1 MKEEGL
7 FGSADRACLRECL
20 CLCVRACVNGDMF
33 IVNSAIQR
41 AIAFILPAT

>member
-7 FGSADRACLRECL
+7 FGSVDLACLRGCL
-20 CLCVRACVNGDMF
+20 CLCACACVNGDMF
-33 IVNSAIQR
+33 IVKSAIQR